1 MHPPLRIAILECD
14 TPLDRTRAKY
24 GGYGGVFEE
33 LLDKGADQLNMPDV
47 IRSGKGG
54 GMDITKWDVEKDE
67 TYPNIDDID
76 AILITGSKRNS
87 FDNTPW
93 ILKLVSFV
101 QTLLEQERVR
111 IIGVCF
117 GHQIVGRAMGM
128 KVDRSPHGWELSVTP
143 VELTP
148 KGKELFRQED
158 LHLHQMHRDIIHAY
172 PPHVD
177 QLAHSPLCAV
187 QGMHLKNRLLT
198 VQAHP
203 EFSRDIVAE
212 ILASRRDQGVF
223 DEAMYQDGMSRV
235 GERHDGV
242 VVAVAFLRFLLED

>member
-93 ILKLVSFV
+93 IVKLVSFV

-223 DEAMYQDGMSRV
+223 DEATYQDGMRRV

>member
-33 LLDKGADQLNMPDV
+33 LLGKGADELNMPDV

-128 KVDRSPHGWELSVTP
+128 KVDRSQQGWELSVTP

-158 LHLHQMHRDIIHAY
+158 LHLHQMHRDIVYAY

-187 QGMHLKNRLLT
+187 QGMHLQNRLLT
-198 VQAHP
+198 VQGHP
-203 EFSRDIVAE
+203 EFTRDIVTE
-212 ILASRRDQGVF
+212 ILASRRDQGIF
-223 DEAMYQDGMSRV
+223 DEAMYQDGMRRV
-235 GERHDGV
+235 GDRHDGV
-242 VVAVAFLRFLLED
+242 VVAVAFLRFLLQD